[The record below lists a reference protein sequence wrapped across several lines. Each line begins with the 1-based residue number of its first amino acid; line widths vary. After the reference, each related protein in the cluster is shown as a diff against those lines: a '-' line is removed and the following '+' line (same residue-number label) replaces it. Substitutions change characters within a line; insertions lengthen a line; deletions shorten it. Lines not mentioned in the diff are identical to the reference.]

1 MKGPAINIFKKKL
14 GNIKRLQEK
23 NVKDIQFQK
32 IFTTT
37 SWESN
42 IEKKYINYGLMKKIP
57 TFCFWTI
64 GIIIKKDL
72 F

>member
-42 IEKKYINYGLMKKIP
+42 IEKIYQLWFDEKNSNI
-57 TFCFWTI
+57 
-64 GIIIKKDL
+64 L
-72 F
+72 FFGPLE